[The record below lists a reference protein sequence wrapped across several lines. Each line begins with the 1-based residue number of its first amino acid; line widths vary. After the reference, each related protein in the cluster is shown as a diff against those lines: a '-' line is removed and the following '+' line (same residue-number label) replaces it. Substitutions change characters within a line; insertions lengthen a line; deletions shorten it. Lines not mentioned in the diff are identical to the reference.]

1 MSEYILCVD
10 DDENILKGFRRQL
23 RGQFELETATSG
35 QEGLELFK
43 RKGPFAVVVSDMRMP
58 MMDGIEFLSRV
69 REANPDSVRIMLT
82 GNADMQTAIDA
93 VNEGNIFRFLTKPCS
108 SDELAKAINAGI
120 EQYRLINAER
130 ELLQKTLT
138 GSIKMLTDILSMVN
152 PAAFSRASRL
162 RRLVG
167 RLAAEM
173 KLPNLWQY
181 ELAAMLSQVGCLT
194 LLPETLER
202 LNHGERLSADEQRMF
217 VTHPAV
223 GSKLLSNIPRLQSVA
238 KMVEKQLS
246 PCSEFGHEVELARQ
260 PNTQIG
266 AQMLRVV
273 IDYDQ
278 LVSSGMDHRGA
289 LVTLSA
295 KPDIYQ
301 ARLVDLLENI
311 VQAEDAQPAAN
322 CVHELAISELKAGM
336 ITYDDIIAQNGVML
350 VPKGQEISF
359 PLLVRL
365 HAFSRHVGV
374 AEPVRVVMPPQMLI
388 ESPAAVK

>member
-93 VNEGNIFRFLTKPCS
+93 VNEGNIFRYLTKPCS

-260 PNTQIG
+260 P
-266 AQMLRVV
+266 LRAC
-273 IDYDQ
+273 
-278 LVSSGMDHRGA
+278 S
-289 LVTLSA
+289 
-295 KPDIYQ
+295 
-301 ARLVDLLENI
+301 
-311 VQAEDAQPAAN
+311 
-322 CVHELAISELKAGM
+322 
-336 ITYDDIIAQNGVML
+336 
-350 VPKGQEISF
+350 
-359 PLLVRL
+359 
-365 HAFSRHVGV
+365 
-374 AEPVRVVMPPQMLI
+374 
-388 ESPAAVK
+388 SPAR

>member
-202 LNHGERLSADEQRMF
+202 
-217 VTHPAV
+217 
-223 GSKLLSNIPRLQSVA
+223 
-238 KMVEKQLS
+238 
-246 PCSEFGHEVELARQ
+246 
-260 PNTQIG
+260 
-266 AQMLRVV
+266 
-273 IDYDQ
+273 
-278 LVSSGMDHRGA
+278 
-289 LVTLSA
+289 
-295 KPDIYQ
+295 
-301 ARLVDLLENI
+301 
-311 VQAEDAQPAAN
+311 
-322 CVHELAISELKAGM
+322 
-336 ITYDDIIAQNGVML
+336 
-350 VPKGQEISF
+350 
-359 PLLVRL
+359 
-365 HAFSRHVGV
+365 
-374 AEPVRVVMPPQMLI
+374 
-388 ESPAAVK
+388 